1 MKMQQQ
7 QAALIKHGFIYK
19 RTNKGTGLY
28 CAEALDK
35 AGGVS
40 HGFSTR
46 EGGITVDPPKASLNL
61 SWTRCG
67 SPEEV
72 IANFKIFAEGAGID
86 YDDMAVV
93 NHEHGANVLRIAH
106 EHRGRGFYKDPLPPC
121 DGIIT
126 DDPTVTLVTSHAD
139 CGAYFFYDPVHR
151 AIGMAHAGWK
161 GTLLR
166 IGAEMARR
174 MAEEFDTDPSDIIA
188 ATGPCICR
196 DCFEV
201 DADLLDFAQLF
212 RIHIRHIDGSGG
224 LHLQALLADE
234 AEDRLAYRRDGHVH
248 FPGQVADDQALAGFV
263 LAVDERVADFVVNL
277 EREIL
282 FLDRFELGHG
292 GLVGGCVKGGSILS
306 TRFAQIRLRQGVGP
320 GGNRGVCTLGLCKSS
335 T

>member
-46 EGGITVDPPKASLNL
+46 EGGITADPPKASLNL

-174 MAEEFDTDPSDIIA
+174 LAEEFDTDPSDIIA

-201 DADLLDFAQLF
+201 DADLGEKFQSEFGYPGISRPGRQGKAYVDLELAAAVQFVEAG
-212 RIHIRHIDGSGG
+212 IRPESITLMNACTYENRRHFFS
-224 LHLQALLADE
+224 H
-234 AEDRLAYRRDGHVH
+234 RRD
-248 FPGQVADDQALAGFV
+248 
-263 LAVDERVADFVVNL
+263 
-277 EREIL
+277 
-282 FLDRFELGHG
+282 
-292 GLVGGCVKGGSILS
+292 KGITGSMAAYIKLI
-306 TRFAQIRLRQGVGP
+306 QP
-320 GGNRGVCTLGLCKSS
+320 
-335 T
+335 

>member
-106 EHRGRGFYKDPLPPC
+106 EHRSRGFYKDPLPPC

-201 DADLLDFAQLF
+201 DADLGEKFQSEFGYPGISRPGRPGKAYVDLELAAAVQFVEAG
-212 RIHIRHIDGSGG
+212 IRPESITLMNACTYENRQHFFS
-224 LHLQALLADE
+224 H
-234 AEDRLAYRRDGHVH
+234 RRD
-248 FPGQVADDQALAGFV
+248 
-263 LAVDERVADFVVNL
+263 
-277 EREIL
+277 
-282 FLDRFELGHG
+282 
-292 GLVGGCVKGGSILS
+292 KGITGSMAAYIKLI
-306 TRFAQIRLRQGVGP
+306 QP
-320 GGNRGVCTLGLCKSS
+320 
-335 T
+335 

>member
-72 IANFKIFAEGAGID
+72 IANFKMFAEGAGID

-139 CGAYFFYDPVHR
+139 CGAYFFYVPVHR

-201 DADLLDFAQLF
+201 DADLGEKFQSEFGYPGISRPGRQGKAYVDLELAAAVQFVEAG
-212 RIHIRHIDGSGG
+212 IRPESITLMNACTYENRQHFFS
-224 LHLQALLADE
+224 H
-234 AEDRLAYRRDGHVH
+234 RRD
-248 FPGQVADDQALAGFV
+248 
-263 LAVDERVADFVVNL
+263 
-277 EREIL
+277 
-282 FLDRFELGHG
+282 
-292 GLVGGCVKGGSILS
+292 KGITGSMAAYIKLI
-306 TRFAQIRLRQGVGP
+306 QP
-320 GGNRGVCTLGLCKSS
+320 
-335 T
+335 

>member
-93 NHEHGANVLRIAH
+93 NHEHGANVLRIVH

-201 DADLLDFAQLF
+201 DADLGEKFQSEFGYPGISRPGRPGKAYVDLELAAAVQFVEAG
-212 RIHIRHIDGSGG
+212 IRPESITLMNACTYENREHFFS
-224 LHLQALLADE
+224 H
-234 AEDRLAYRRDGHVH
+234 RRD
-248 FPGQVADDQALAGFV
+248 
-263 LAVDERVADFVVNL
+263 
-277 EREIL
+277 
-282 FLDRFELGHG
+282 
-292 GLVGGCVKGGSILS
+292 KGITGSMAAYIKL
-306 TRFAQIRLRQGVGP
+306 IKP
-320 GGNRGVCTLGLCKSS
+320 
-335 T
+335 

>member
-201 DADLLDFAQLF
+201 DADLGERFQSEFGYPGISRPGRQGKAYVDLELAAAVQFVEAG
-212 RIHIRHIDGSGG
+212 IRPESITLMNACTYENRQHFFS
-224 LHLQALLADE
+224 H
-234 AEDRLAYRRDGHVH
+234 RRD
-248 FPGQVADDQALAGFV
+248 
-263 LAVDERVADFVVNL
+263 
-277 EREIL
+277 
-282 FLDRFELGHG
+282 
-292 GLVGGCVKGGSILS
+292 KGITGSMAAYIKLI
-306 TRFAQIRLRQGVGP
+306 QP
-320 GGNRGVCTLGLCKSS
+320 
-335 T
+335 

>member
-106 EHRGRGFYKDPLPPC
+106 EHRGCGFYKDPLPPC

-201 DADLLDFAQLF
+201 DADLGEKFQSEFGYPGISRPGRQGKAYVDLELAAAVQFVEAG
-212 RIHIRHIDGSGG
+212 IRPESITLMNACTYENRQHFFS
-224 LHLQALLADE
+224 H
-234 AEDRLAYRRDGHVH
+234 RRD
-248 FPGQVADDQALAGFV
+248 
-263 LAVDERVADFVVNL
+263 
-277 EREIL
+277 
-282 FLDRFELGHG
+282 
-292 GLVGGCVKGGSILS
+292 KGITGSMAAYIKLI
-306 TRFAQIRLRQGVGP
+306 QP
-320 GGNRGVCTLGLCKSS
+320 
-335 T
+335 

>member
-7 QAALIKHGFIYK
+7 QAALIKYGFIYK

-201 DADLLDFAQLF
+201 DADLGEKFQSEFGYPGISRPGRPGKAYVDLELAAAVQFVEAG
-212 RIHIRHIDGSGG
+212 IRPESITLMNACTYENRQHFFS
-224 LHLQALLADE
+224 H
-234 AEDRLAYRRDGHVH
+234 RRD
-248 FPGQVADDQALAGFV
+248 
-263 LAVDERVADFVVNL
+263 
-277 EREIL
+277 
-282 FLDRFELGHG
+282 
-292 GLVGGCVKGGSILS
+292 KGITGSMAAYIKLI
-306 TRFAQIRLRQGVGP
+306 QP
-320 GGNRGVCTLGLCKSS
+320 
-335 T
+335 

>member
-93 NHEHGANVLRIAH
+93 NHEHGANVLSIAH

-201 DADLLDFAQLF
+201 DADLGEKFQSEFGYPGISRPGRQGKAYVDLELAAAVQFVEAG
-212 RIHIRHIDGSGG
+212 IRPESITLMNACTYENRRHFFS
-224 LHLQALLADE
+224 H
-234 AEDRLAYRRDGHVH
+234 RRD
-248 FPGQVADDQALAGFV
+248 
-263 LAVDERVADFVVNL
+263 
-277 EREIL
+277 
-282 FLDRFELGHG
+282 
-292 GLVGGCVKGGSILS
+292 KGITGSMAAYIKLI
-306 TRFAQIRLRQGVGP
+306 QP
-320 GGNRGVCTLGLCKSS
+320 
-335 T
+335 

>member
-201 DADLLDFAQLF
+201 DADLGEKFQSEF
-212 RIHIRHIDGSGG
+212 G
-224 LHLQALLADE
+224 
-234 AEDRLAYRRDGHVH
+234 Y
-248 FPGQVADDQALAGFV
+248 PGISRPG
-263 LAVDERVADFVVNL
+263 
-277 EREIL
+277 
-282 FLDRFELGHG
+282 
-292 GLVGGCVKGGSILS
+292 
-306 TRFAQIRLRQGVGP
+306 RQGKAYVDLELAAAVQFVEAGIRP
-320 GGNRGVCTLGLCKSS
+320 ESITLMNACTYENRQHFYSHRREKGITGSMAAYIKLIQP
-335 T
+335 

>member
-28 CAEALDK
+28 CAEALDR

-201 DADLLDFAQLF
+201 DADLSEKFQSEFGYPGISRPGRQGKAYVDLELAAAVQFVEAG
-212 RIHIRHIDGSGG
+212 IRPENIT
-224 LHLQALLADE
+224 LMNACTY
-234 AEDRLAYRRDGHVH
+234 EDRRHFFSHRRD
-248 FPGQVADDQALAGFV
+248 
-263 LAVDERVADFVVNL
+263 
-277 EREIL
+277 
-282 FLDRFELGHG
+282 
-292 GLVGGCVKGGSILS
+292 KGITGSMAAYIKLI
-306 TRFAQIRLRQGVGP
+306 QP
-320 GGNRGVCTLGLCKSS
+320 
-335 T
+335 

>member
-19 RTNKGTGLY
+19 RTDKGTGLY

-201 DADLLDFAQLF
+201 DADLGEKFQSEFGYPGISRPGRQGKAYVDLELAAAVQFVEAG
-212 RIHIRHIDGSGG
+212 IRPESITLMNACTYENRQHFFS
-224 LHLQALLADE
+224 H
-234 AEDRLAYRRDGHVH
+234 RRD
-248 FPGQVADDQALAGFV
+248 
-263 LAVDERVADFVVNL
+263 
-277 EREIL
+277 
-282 FLDRFELGHG
+282 
-292 GLVGGCVKGGSILS
+292 KGITGSMAAYIKLI
-306 TRFAQIRLRQGVGP
+306 QP
-320 GGNRGVCTLGLCKSS
+320 
-335 T
+335 

>member
-201 DADLLDFAQLF
+201 DADLGEKFQSEFGYPGISRPGRPGKAYVDLELAAAVQFVEAG
-212 RIHIRHIDGSGG
+212 IRPESIPLMNACTYENRQHFFS
-224 LHLQALLADE
+224 H
-234 AEDRLAYRRDGHVH
+234 RRD
-248 FPGQVADDQALAGFV
+248 
-263 LAVDERVADFVVNL
+263 
-277 EREIL
+277 
-282 FLDRFELGHG
+282 
-292 GLVGGCVKGGSILS
+292 KGITGSMAAYIKLI
-306 TRFAQIRLRQGVGP
+306 QP
-320 GGNRGVCTLGLCKSS
+320 
-335 T
+335 

>member
-174 MAEEFDTDPSDIIA
+174 MAEEFDTNPSDIIA

-201 DADLLDFAQLF
+201 DADLGEKFQSEFGYPGISRPGRQGKAYVDLELAAAVQFVEAG
-212 RIHIRHIDGSGG
+212 IRPESITLMNACTYENRQHFFS
-224 LHLQALLADE
+224 H
-234 AEDRLAYRRDGHVH
+234 RRD
-248 FPGQVADDQALAGFV
+248 
-263 LAVDERVADFVVNL
+263 
-277 EREIL
+277 
-282 FLDRFELGHG
+282 
-292 GLVGGCVKGGSILS
+292 KGITGSMAAYIKLI
-306 TRFAQIRLRQGVGP
+306 QP
-320 GGNRGVCTLGLCKSS
+320 
-335 T
+335 

>member
-166 IGAEMARR
+166 IGVEMARR

-201 DADLLDFAQLF
+201 DADLGEKFQSEFGYPGISRPGRPGKAYVDLELAAAVQFVEAG
-212 RIHIRHIDGSGG
+212 IRPESITLMNACTYENRQHFFS
-224 LHLQALLADE
+224 H
-234 AEDRLAYRRDGHVH
+234 RRD
-248 FPGQVADDQALAGFV
+248 
-263 LAVDERVADFVVNL
+263 
-277 EREIL
+277 
-282 FLDRFELGHG
+282 
-292 GLVGGCVKGGSILS
+292 KGITGSMAAYIKLI
-306 TRFAQIRLRQGVGP
+306 QP
-320 GGNRGVCTLGLCKSS
+320 
-335 T
+335 

>member
-93 NHEHGANVLRIAH
+93 NHEHGANVLRLAH

-201 DADLLDFAQLF
+201 DADLGEKFQSEFGYPGISRPGRQGKAYVDLELAAAVQFVEAG
-212 RIHIRHIDGSGG
+212 IRPESITLMNACTYENRQHFFS
-224 LHLQALLADE
+224 H
-234 AEDRLAYRRDGHVH
+234 RRD
-248 FPGQVADDQALAGFV
+248 
-263 LAVDERVADFVVNL
+263 
-277 EREIL
+277 
-282 FLDRFELGHG
+282 
-292 GLVGGCVKGGSILS
+292 KGITGSMAAYIKLI
-306 TRFAQIRLRQGVGP
+306 QP
-320 GGNRGVCTLGLCKSS
+320 
-335 T
+335 

>member
-139 CGAYFFYDPVHR
+139 CGAYFFYDPVHC

-161 GTLLR
+161 GTLFR

-201 DADLLDFAQLF
+201 DADLGEKFQSEFGYPGISRPGRQGKAYVDLELAAAVQFVEAG
-212 RIHIRHIDGSGG
+212 IRPESITLMNACTYENRQHFFS
-224 LHLQALLADE
+224 H
-234 AEDRLAYRRDGHVH
+234 RRD
-248 FPGQVADDQALAGFV
+248 
-263 LAVDERVADFVVNL
+263 
-277 EREIL
+277 
-282 FLDRFELGHG
+282 
-292 GLVGGCVKGGSILS
+292 KGITGSMAAYIKLI
-306 TRFAQIRLRQGVGP
+306 QP
-320 GGNRGVCTLGLCKSS
+320 
-335 T
+335 

>member
-201 DADLLDFAQLF
+201 DADLGEKFQSEFGYPGISRPGRQGKAYVDLELAAAVQFVEAG
-212 RIHIRHIDGSGG
+212 IRPENITLMNACTYENRQHFFS
-224 LHLQALLADE
+224 H
-234 AEDRLAYRRDGHVH
+234 RRD
-248 FPGQVADDQALAGFV
+248 
-263 LAVDERVADFVVNL
+263 
-277 EREIL
+277 
-282 FLDRFELGHG
+282 
-292 GLVGGCVKGGSILS
+292 KGITGSMAAYIKLI
-306 TRFAQIRLRQGVGP
+306 QP
-320 GGNRGVCTLGLCKSS
+320 
-335 T
+335 

>member
-126 DDPTVTLVTSHAD
+126 DDPTVTLITSHAD

-201 DADLLDFAQLF
+201 DADLGEKFQSEFGYPGISRPGRQGKAYVDLELAAAVQFVEAG
-212 RIHIRHIDGSGG
+212 IRPESITLMNACTYENRQHFFS
-224 LHLQALLADE
+224 H
-234 AEDRLAYRRDGHVH
+234 RRD
-248 FPGQVADDQALAGFV
+248 
-263 LAVDERVADFVVNL
+263 
-277 EREIL
+277 
-282 FLDRFELGHG
+282 
-292 GLVGGCVKGGSILS
+292 KGITGSMAAYIKL
-306 TRFAQIRLRQGVGP
+306 IKP
-320 GGNRGVCTLGLCKSS
+320 
-335 T
+335 

>member
-86 YDDMAVV
+86 YDGMAVV

-196 DCFEV
+196 ECFEV
-201 DADLLDFAQLF
+201 DADLGEKFQSEFGYPGISRPGRQGKAYVDLELAAAVQFVEAG
-212 RIHIRHIDGSGG
+212 IRPESITLMNACTYENRQHFFS
-224 LHLQALLADE
+224 H
-234 AEDRLAYRRDGHVH
+234 RRD
-248 FPGQVADDQALAGFV
+248 
-263 LAVDERVADFVVNL
+263 
-277 EREIL
+277 
-282 FLDRFELGHG
+282 
-292 GLVGGCVKGGSILS
+292 KGITGSMAAYIKLI
-306 TRFAQIRLRQGVGP
+306 QP
-320 GGNRGVCTLGLCKSS
+320 
-335 T
+335 

>member
-139 CGAYFFYDPVHR
+139 CGAYFFYDPVHC

-174 MAEEFDTDPSDIIA
+174 MAEEFDTDPGDIIA

-201 DADLLDFAQLF
+201 DAGLGEKFQSEFGYPGISRPGRQGKAYVDLELAAAVQFVEAG
-212 RIHIRHIDGSGG
+212 IRPESITLMNACTYENRQHFFS
-224 LHLQALLADE
+224 H
-234 AEDRLAYRRDGHVH
+234 RRD
-248 FPGQVADDQALAGFV
+248 
-263 LAVDERVADFVVNL
+263 
-277 EREIL
+277 
-282 FLDRFELGHG
+282 
-292 GLVGGCVKGGSILS
+292 KGITGSMAAYIKLI
-306 TRFAQIRLRQGVGP
+306 QP
-320 GGNRGVCTLGLCKSS
+320 
-335 T
+335 

>member
-46 EGGITVDPPKASLNL
+46 EGGITADPPKASLNL

-139 CGAYFFYDPVHR
+139 CGAYFFYDPVQR

-196 DCFEV
+196 ECFEV
-201 DADLLDFAQLF
+201 DADLGEKFQSEFGYPGISRPGRQGKAYVDLELAAAVQFVEAG
-212 RIHIRHIDGSGG
+212 IRPESITLMNACTYENRQHFFS
-224 LHLQALLADE
+224 H
-234 AEDRLAYRRDGHVH
+234 RRD
-248 FPGQVADDQALAGFV
+248 
-263 LAVDERVADFVVNL
+263 
-277 EREIL
+277 
-282 FLDRFELGHG
+282 
-292 GLVGGCVKGGSILS
+292 KGITGSMAAYIKLI
-306 TRFAQIRLRQGVGP
+306 QP
-320 GGNRGVCTLGLCKSS
+320 
-335 T
+335 

>member
-1 MKMQQQ
+1 MNMQQQ

-201 DADLLDFAQLF
+201 DADLGEKFQSEFGYPGISRPGRQGKAYVDLELAAAVQFVEAG
-212 RIHIRHIDGSGG
+212 IRPESITLMNACTYENRRHFFS
-224 LHLQALLADE
+224 H
-234 AEDRLAYRRDGHVH
+234 RRD
-248 FPGQVADDQALAGFV
+248 
-263 LAVDERVADFVVNL
+263 
-277 EREIL
+277 
-282 FLDRFELGHG
+282 
-292 GLVGGCVKGGSILS
+292 KGITGSMAAYIKLI
-306 TRFAQIRLRQGVGP
+306 QP
-320 GGNRGVCTLGLCKSS
+320 
-335 T
+335 

>member
-201 DADLLDFAQLF
+201 DADLGEKFQNEFDYPGISRPGRPGKAYVDLELAAAVQFVEAG
-212 RIHIRHIDGSGG
+212 IRPESITLMNACTYENRRHFFS
-224 LHLQALLADE
+224 H
-234 AEDRLAYRRDGHVH
+234 RRD
-248 FPGQVADDQALAGFV
+248 
-263 LAVDERVADFVVNL
+263 
-277 EREIL
+277 
-282 FLDRFELGHG
+282 
-292 GLVGGCVKGGSILS
+292 KGITGSMAAYIKL
-306 TRFAQIRLRQGVGP
+306 I
-320 GGNRGVCTLGLCKSS
+320 
-335 T
+335 

>member
-7 QAALIKHGFIYK
+7 QAALIRHGFTYK

-201 DADLLDFAQLF
+201 DADLGEKFQSEFGYPGISRPGRQGKAYVDLELAAAVQFVEAG
-212 RIHIRHIDGSGG
+212 IRPESITLMNACTYENRQHFFS
-224 LHLQALLADE
+224 H
-234 AEDRLAYRRDGHVH
+234 RRD
-248 FPGQVADDQALAGFV
+248 
-263 LAVDERVADFVVNL
+263 
-277 EREIL
+277 
-282 FLDRFELGHG
+282 
-292 GLVGGCVKGGSILS
+292 KGITGSMAAYIKLI
-306 TRFAQIRLRQGVGP
+306 QP
-320 GGNRGVCTLGLCKSS
+320 
-335 T
+335 

>member
-201 DADLLDFAQLF
+201 DADLGEKFQSEFGYPGISRPGRQGKAYVDLELAAAVQFVEAG
-212 RIHIRHIDGSGG
+212 IRPESITLMNACTYENRQHFFS
-224 LHLQALLADE
+224 H
-234 AEDRLAYRRDGHVH
+234 RRD
-248 FPGQVADDQALAGFV
+248 
-263 LAVDERVADFVVNL
+263 
-277 EREIL
+277 
-282 FLDRFELGHG
+282 
-292 GLVGGCVKGGSILS
+292 KGITGSMAAYIKLI
-306 TRFAQIRLRQGVGP
+306 QP
-320 GGNRGVCTLGLCKSS
+320 
-335 T
+335 

>member
-161 GTLLR
+161 GMLLR

-201 DADLLDFAQLF
+201 DADLGEKFQSEFGYPGISRPGRQGKAYVDLELAAAVQFVEAG
-212 RIHIRHIDGSGG
+212 IRPESITLMNACTYENRQHFFS
-224 LHLQALLADE
+224 H
-234 AEDRLAYRRDGHVH
+234 RRD
-248 FPGQVADDQALAGFV
+248 
-263 LAVDERVADFVVNL
+263 
-277 EREIL
+277 
-282 FLDRFELGHG
+282 
-292 GLVGGCVKGGSILS
+292 KGITGSMAAYIKLI
-306 TRFAQIRLRQGVGP
+306 QP
-320 GGNRGVCTLGLCKSS
+320 
-335 T
+335 

>member
-86 YDDMAVV
+86 YDDMTVV

-201 DADLLDFAQLF
+201 DADLGEKFQSEFGYPGISRPGRQGKAYVDLELAAAVQFVEAG
-212 RIHIRHIDGSGG
+212 IRPESITLMNACTYENRRHFFS
-224 LHLQALLADE
+224 H
-234 AEDRLAYRRDGHVH
+234 RRD
-248 FPGQVADDQALAGFV
+248 
-263 LAVDERVADFVVNL
+263 
-277 EREIL
+277 
-282 FLDRFELGHG
+282 
-292 GLVGGCVKGGSILS
+292 KGITGSMAAYIKLI
-306 TRFAQIRLRQGVGP
+306 QP
-320 GGNRGVCTLGLCKSS
+320 
-335 T
+335 

>member
-196 DCFEV
+196 ECFEV
-201 DADLLDFAQLF
+201 DADLGEKFQSEFGYPGISRPGRQGKAYVDLELAAAVQFVEAG
-212 RIHIRHIDGSGG
+212 IRPESITLMNACTYENRRHFFS
-224 LHLQALLADE
+224 H
-234 AEDRLAYRRDGHVH
+234 RRD
-248 FPGQVADDQALAGFV
+248 
-263 LAVDERVADFVVNL
+263 
-277 EREIL
+277 
-282 FLDRFELGHG
+282 
-292 GLVGGCVKGGSILS
+292 KGITGSMAAYIKLI
-306 TRFAQIRLRQGVGP
+306 QP
-320 GGNRGVCTLGLCKSS
+320 
-335 T
+335 

>member
-166 IGAEMARR
+166 IGAGMARR

-201 DADLLDFAQLF
+201 DADLGEKFQSEFGYPGISRPGRQGKAYVDLELAAAVQFVEAG
-212 RIHIRHIDGSGG
+212 IRPESITLMNACTYENRQHFCS
-224 LHLQALLADE
+224 H
-234 AEDRLAYRRDGHVH
+234 RRD
-248 FPGQVADDQALAGFV
+248 
-263 LAVDERVADFVVNL
+263 
-277 EREIL
+277 
-282 FLDRFELGHG
+282 
-292 GLVGGCVKGGSILS
+292 KGITGSMAAYIKLI
-306 TRFAQIRLRQGVGP
+306 QP
-320 GGNRGVCTLGLCKSS
+320 
-335 T
+335 

>member
-126 DDPTVTLVTSHAD
+126 DDPTVTLVISHAD

-201 DADLLDFAQLF
+201 DADLGEKFQSEFGYPGISRPGRQGKAYVDLELAAAVQFVEAG
-212 RIHIRHIDGSGG
+212 IRPESITLMNACTYENRQHFFS
-224 LHLQALLADE
+224 H
-234 AEDRLAYRRDGHVH
+234 RRD
-248 FPGQVADDQALAGFV
+248 
-263 LAVDERVADFVVNL
+263 
-277 EREIL
+277 
-282 FLDRFELGHG
+282 
-292 GLVGGCVKGGSILS
+292 KGITGSMAAYIKLI
-306 TRFAQIRLRQGVGP
+306 QP
-320 GGNRGVCTLGLCKSS
+320 
-335 T
+335 

>member
-1 MKMQQQ
+1 MKVQQQ

-19 RTNKGTGLY
+19 RTNKGTGIY

-201 DADLLDFAQLF
+201 DADLGEKFQSEFGYPGISRPGRQGKAYVDLELAAAVQFVEAG
-212 RIHIRHIDGSGG
+212 IRPESITLMNACTYENRQHFFS
-224 LHLQALLADE
+224 H
-234 AEDRLAYRRDGHVH
+234 RRD
-248 FPGQVADDQALAGFV
+248 
-263 LAVDERVADFVVNL
+263 
-277 EREIL
+277 
-282 FLDRFELGHG
+282 
-292 GLVGGCVKGGSILS
+292 KGITGSMAAYIKLI
-306 TRFAQIRLRQGVGP
+306 QP
-320 GGNRGVCTLGLCKSS
+320 
-335 T
+335 

>member
-196 DCFEV
+196 ECFEV
-201 DADLLDFAQLF
+201 DADLGEKFQSEFGYPGISRPGRQGKAYVDLELAAAVQFVEAG
-212 RIHIRHIDGSGG
+212 IRPESITLMNACTYENRQHFFS
-224 LHLQALLADE
+224 H
-234 AEDRLAYRRDGHVH
+234 RRD
-248 FPGQVADDQALAGFV
+248 
-263 LAVDERVADFVVNL
+263 
-277 EREIL
+277 
-282 FLDRFELGHG
+282 
-292 GLVGGCVKGGSILS
+292 KGITGSMAAYIKL
-306 TRFAQIRLRQGVGP
+306 I
-320 GGNRGVCTLGLCKSS
+320 
-335 T
+335 

>member
-7 QAALIKHGFIYK
+7 QAALIRHGFTYK

-174 MAEEFDTDPSDIIA
+174 MAEEFDTGPSDIIA

-201 DADLLDFAQLF
+201 DADLGEKFQSEFGYPGISRPGRQGKAYVDLELAAAVQFVEAG
-212 RIHIRHIDGSGG
+212 IRPESITLMNACTYENRQHFFS
-224 LHLQALLADE
+224 H
-234 AEDRLAYRRDGHVH
+234 RRD
-248 FPGQVADDQALAGFV
+248 
-263 LAVDERVADFVVNL
+263 
-277 EREIL
+277 
-282 FLDRFELGHG
+282 
-292 GLVGGCVKGGSILS
+292 KGITGSMAAYIKLI
-306 TRFAQIRLRQGVGP
+306 QP
-320 GGNRGVCTLGLCKSS
+320 
-335 T
+335 

>member
-46 EGGITVDPPKASLNL
+46 EGGITVDSPKASLNL

-86 YDDMAVV
+86 YDDMVVV

-139 CGAYFFYDPVHR
+139 CGAYFFYDPVHC

-174 MAEEFDTDPSDIIA
+174 MAEEFDTDPGDIIA

-201 DADLLDFAQLF
+201 DADLGEKFQSEFGYPGISRPGRQGKAYVDLELAAAVQFVEAG
-212 RIHIRHIDGSGG
+212 IRPESITLMNACTYENRQHFFS
-224 LHLQALLADE
+224 H
-234 AEDRLAYRRDGHVH
+234 RRD
-248 FPGQVADDQALAGFV
+248 
-263 LAVDERVADFVVNL
+263 
-277 EREIL
+277 
-282 FLDRFELGHG
+282 
-292 GLVGGCVKGGSILS
+292 KGITGSMAAYIKLI
-306 TRFAQIRLRQGVGP
+306 QP
-320 GGNRGVCTLGLCKSS
+320 
-335 T
+335 

>member
-46 EGGITVDPPKASLNL
+46 EGGITADPPKASLNL

-201 DADLLDFAQLF
+201 DADLGEKFQSEFGYPGISRPGRQGKAYVDLELAAAVQFVEAG
-212 RIHIRHIDGSGG
+212 IRPESITLMNACTYENRQHFFS
-224 LHLQALLADE
+224 H
-234 AEDRLAYRRDGHVH
+234 RRD
-248 FPGQVADDQALAGFV
+248 
-263 LAVDERVADFVVNL
+263 
-277 EREIL
+277 
-282 FLDRFELGHG
+282 
-292 GLVGGCVKGGSILS
+292 KGITGSMAAYIKL
-306 TRFAQIRLRQGVGP
+306 I
-320 GGNRGVCTLGLCKSS
+320 
-335 T
+335 